1 MIYELRTYQLVRQNI
16 GVFLD
21 RFRAHTVAK
30 FREHG
35 IELVGCWMTEIG
47 DGPELVLLLAFPELG
62 ARQRSFA
69 ALDADEEF
77 AAARAAEPEYLVVMP
92 SSLVFVRRIIAAL
105 PCRRPQGS

>member
-30 FREHG
+30 FHQHG

-69 ALDADEEF
+69 ALEADEEF
-77 AAARAAEPEYLVVMP
+77 AAARAADDATHGPSVVRLRNSILIP
-92 SSLVFVRRIIAAL
+92 TDFSPLS
-105 PCRRPQGS
+105 